1 MNARELRRLVE
12 QVHDGSLSR
21 RSFMHRMAA
30 LGLSATMASMMLM
43 HEGLAQSAPS
53 FTYKGNRRGGG
64 GALKLLLWQGPT
76 LLNPH
81 LASGAK
87 DQEGSRPF
95 YEPLA
100 RYDHDGKLEPV
111 LCAEIPSRQNGGIA
125 ADGLSTTWTLKQGVQ
140 WHDGAPFTADDVI
153 FNWQFATD
161 PATGAFSPGGYA
173 GVKTI
178 EKVDPHTARVVF
190 EKPTPLWGRSAT
202 QQLIPKHL
210 FAAYQG
216 ARSRDAPGNLK
227 PVGTGPYRFVDF
239 KPGDLVRGELHPGYH
254 MPNRPFFDTI
264 EIKGGG
270 DATSAAR
277 AVLQTGEYDYAWN
290 VLVEDEV
297 LKRLEASGRGR
308 VVFNP
313 TGTTEFIQLN
323 VADPG
328 VEFEGERAYPKSRHP
343 VLTQPI
349 VRRALG
355 LLLDRRGI
363 QEFVYGRAG
372 VATPNIL
379 NNPAPYN
386 SPNLKMEFSIDQANA
401 LLDEAGWKRGADGIR
416 EKDGRKLRFVYQTST
431 NSVRQKVQ
439 AIFKQS
445 CSKAGIDL
453 EIKAVTPAVFF
464 SSDVANP
471 DTNGKFWADLQM
483 FAFTRIPDPD
493 RFLQLFV
500 SWEVS
505 SKANKWQGLNQAR
518 WTNEE
523 YDRLFRASETELDPV
538 KRAALC
544 IRMNDLVCSDGHILP
559 IVIRPDVAALARTI
573 MAPLTGWDIG
583 LSALHDWYRA
593 V

>member
-1 MNARELRRLVE
+1 M
-12 QVHDGSLSR
+12 
-21 RSFMHRMAA
+21 
-30 LGLSATMASMMLM
+30 
-43 HEGLAQSAPS
+43 
-53 FTYKGNRRGGG
+53 
-64 GALKLLLWQGPT
+64 
-76 LLNPH
+76 
-81 LASGAK
+81 
-87 DQEGSRPF
+87 
-95 YEPLA
+95 
-100 RYDHDGKLEPV
+100 
-111 LCAEIPSRQNGGIA
+111 
-125 ADGLSTTWTLKQGVQ
+125 
-140 WHDGAPFTADDVI
+140 
-153 FNWQFATD
+153 
-161 PATGAFSPGGYA
+161 
-173 GVKTI
+173 
-178 EKVDPHTARVVF
+178 
-190 EKPTPLWGRSAT
+190 
-202 QQLIPKHL
+202 
-210 FAAYQG
+210 
-216 ARSRDAPGNLK
+216 
-227 PVGTGPYRFVDF
+227 
-239 KPGDLVRGELHPGYH
+239 
-254 MPNRPFFDTI
+254 
-264 EIKGGG
+264 
-270 DATSAAR
+270 
-277 AVLQTGEYDYAWN
+277 
-290 VLVEDEV
+290 
-297 LKRLEASGRGR
+297 
-308 VVFNP
+308 
-313 TGTTEFIQLN
+313 
-323 VADPG
+323 
-328 VEFEGERAYPKSRHP
+328 
-343 VLTQPI
+343 LTQPI